1 VNLLIDRCEE
11 ACAAVLTAPVGALAA
26 VATGKSYNDKTL
38 PIVICAADG
47 AGVEE
52 DPKGTGN
59 FWINLS
65 VQIKTLAIQNA
76 DGQSPADNPK
86 TTSQALV
93 SAVMAALMVDNLPAL
108 LSAAVADFTVF
119 PNGVI
124 FESPSSGKDEQGA
137 WIDELKMRV
146 YCCASTLAA

>member
-1 VNLLIDRCEE
+1 VNLLIDRCED
-11 ACAAVLTAPVGALAA
+11 AFAAVLAAPVGSLAE
-26 VATGKSYNDKTL
+26 VATGKSYTDKTL
-38 PIVICAADG
+38 PVVICAGDG
-47 AGVEE
+47 GGVEE

-59 FWINLS
+59 FWLNFTVS
-65 VQIKTLAIQNA
+65 IKTLAVA
-76 DGQSPADNPK
+76 DAEGTNPADNPK
-86 TTSQALV
+86 TTGQAIV

-137 WIDELKMRV
+137 WVDQLSMRV
-146 YCCASTLAA
+146 YCCASTIAA